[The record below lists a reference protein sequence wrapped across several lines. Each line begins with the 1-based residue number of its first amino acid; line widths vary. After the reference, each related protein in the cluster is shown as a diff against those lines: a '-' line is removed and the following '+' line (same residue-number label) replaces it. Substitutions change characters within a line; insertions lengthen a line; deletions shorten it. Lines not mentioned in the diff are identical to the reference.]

1 MTRRSRSIAVSTLC
15 CLLALATSAAA
26 GASDPIPL
34 DTPEPKYRDYFNKVR
49 ERIKAKWVYP
59 RQAGERGIEGEVV
72 IEFHIAKDGR
82 LEDIALQRSSDEPLL
97 DTNAMNA
104 VTGDARGVKFADPFP
119 PVPDELLSWGSLAI
133 SARFRYQIVGSFV
146 NMFLQ

>member
-1 MTRRSRSIAVSTLC
+1 MIRRSPCILVTTLC
-15 CLLALATSAAA
+15 CLLVATSASLGA
-26 GASDPIPL
+26 GDPIPL
-34 DTPEPKYRDYFNKVR
+34 DTTEPKYQDYFNKVR

-59 RQAGERGIEGEVV
+59 RQAGERGIEGELV

-104 VTGDARGVKFADPFP
+104 VTGDARGVKFAEPFP
-119 PVPDELLSWGSLAI
+119 
-133 SARFRYQIVGSFV
+133 
-146 NMFLQ
+146 